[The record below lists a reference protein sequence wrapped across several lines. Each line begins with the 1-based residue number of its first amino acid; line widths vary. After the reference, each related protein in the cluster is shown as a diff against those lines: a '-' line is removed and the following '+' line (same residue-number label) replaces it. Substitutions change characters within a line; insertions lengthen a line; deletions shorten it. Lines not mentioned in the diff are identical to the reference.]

1 MQRFNTS
8 LAVKLKRNSILICI
22 QLFFSQLVFSQQFSV
37 SYSESVFDKA
47 FTGKVLLYLSKD
59 HHEPMKAVVGF
70 EQFPCLAIDV
80 KNVQPGK
87 AVLFDDKAISY
98 PAILSNMERSEY
110 YVQAVWDRNLAGR
123 AISESPGNIY
133 SKPIK
138 VKFTGDRKKIFP
150 IQCDEVI
157 PEKVFKDTKFIKEL
171 KVQSTLLS
179 TFYHKQFFLAGVVAL
194 PAIYYEQ
201 PQKKF
206 PLVITVRGW
215 GNDYHEQSGDSTSR
229 GRLDSLPAIIV
240 LLDGNCQLGHSV
252 YANSDNNGP
261 WGDALVKE
269 FIPELEKQYRC
280 DGARF
285 LRGHSSGGWAALW
298 LQTHYPSFFTA
309 CAASLP
315 DPVDFRDFHKVNL
328 YEGDN
333 MFYTKDS
340 SLRRLASVSGLPWI
354 FQKHG
359 WQMEH
364 VIYRGEQKHSYEA
377 VFSRRGVDGNP
388 ESICDPLTGE
398 INKKVLEHW
407 KNYDIS
413 LYLRSNWNKLQKDL
427 QGKIRVS
434 VGNQDNFFLTNAVHL
449 LENEMRN
456 LNTGFVFAYY
466 PGDHFTVFTT
476 DYSNAGDYFL
486 IEKYLQWQ
494 KENKVK

>member
-1 MQRFNTS
+1 M
-8 LAVKLKRNSILICI
+8 RNSILICI

-476 DYSNAGDYFL
+476 DYRNAGDYFL